1 MNDRKVKQV
10 LSGRLA
16 SVGVEGGGYKE
27 RVKESKN
34 GGILCTH
41 EWKWKM
47 RCAETVPGM
56 EGGRIK
62 ESDGGVNLTV
72 IYGKVI
78 CKCHHGPQCSNQS

>member
-1 MNDRKVKQV
+1 M
-10 LSGRLA
+10 
-16 SVGVEGGGYKE
+16 
-27 RVKESKN
+27 KESKN

-47 RCAETVPGM
+47 RCTETIPGM

-72 IYGKVI
+72 IYGKNV
-78 CKCHHGPQCSNQS
+78 CKCHNGAPVQQSKLKLLCVCLSLYIYICNRLQQ